1 MAKEV
6 DLFDR
11 EDMNVLMQALA
22 GASGVDDY
30 KDNNMYEWIQ
40 EVPKTTMVVRLVDEL
55 NDLGYDIVKRKKR
68 E

>member
-22 GASGVDDY
+22 GAACVHDY
-30 KDNNMYEWIQ
+30 KDSKMYNWIQ
-40 EVPKTTMVVRLVDEL
+40 QVPKTTMVVCLVNEL
-55 NDLGYDIVKRKKR
+55 NNLGYDIIKKGNKK
-68 E
+68 